1 MIGKVKTRINLFLEL
16 KRQTYRER
24 LKKLEEQQHRK
35 VKLERRTK
43 KLAV

>member
-1 MIGKVKTRINLFLEL
+1 MIGKARTRINVFLEL
-16 KRQTYRER
+16 KRKTYREG